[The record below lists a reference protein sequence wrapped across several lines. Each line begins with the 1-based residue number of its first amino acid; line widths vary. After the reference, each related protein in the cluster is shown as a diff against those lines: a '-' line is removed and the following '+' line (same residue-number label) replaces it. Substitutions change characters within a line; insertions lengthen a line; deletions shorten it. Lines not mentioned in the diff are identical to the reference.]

1 MLDNGV
7 IFDARIAEKYSVE
20 EAIVINKLFGW
31 LKYNAVNGKNFKE
44 GRYWTFNSLSAF
56 KKYFPFWNES
66 KIKRILID
74 LAGCTEKSDSKPKHE
89 SVIIKGNFNKSSFD
103 RTIWYSFTDDFFA
116 YLVKLGYDLNADIPQ
131 AENGYSADGQMDVP
145 PADDQYQL
153 NKPKDKQKKENL
165 IKESEIV
172 DFWNENTEDYPKVK
186 KVSDKVKK
194 AIKARLNEG
203 YSVEE
208 IKCAILLM
216 NTLGDFYKGKGDS
229 HWKADFLW
237 LMQNTKGNFEKILA
251 GGLHVTAVQKH
262 QYEIVMASQGKVDD
276 DEYHP
281 IYDDKSEIQFDKK
294 ANHYRLIGKDPRFS
308 RVYDGYND
316 DTRPDGAILLTQYGK
331 MKWSSE
337 SKEWDEIR

>member
-1 MLDNGV
+1 MDFQDEPQREFKGIFIPAEIWLD
-7 IFDARIAEKYSVE
+7 K
-20 EAIVINKLFGW
+20 
-31 LKYNAVNGKNFKE
+31 
-44 GRYWTFNSLSAF
+44 SLSA
-56 KKYFPFWNES
+56 NE
-66 KIKRILID
+66 KVLYAEID
-74 LAGCTEKSDSKPKHE
+74 
-89 SVIIKGNFNKSSFD
+89 
-103 RTIWYSFTDDFFA
+103 SFTSNDKA
-116 YLVKLGYDLNADIPQ
+116 CYISNEYIANLLGISETNASKALNSLIKKGYVVVEKFDGRRRYIRAKQKSNDKADLSISTMQDCQKRQDTNTITKDI
-131 AENGYSADGQMDVP
+131 
-145 PADDQYQL
+145 
-153 NKPKDKQKKENL
+153 KKENL

-276 DEYHP
+276 DVYHP

>member
-1 MLDNGV
+1 MGTIKKCKGTESISRDL
-7 IFDARIAEKYSVE
+7 IFDNELSDRARFVYCYMMAKPDNWNFLMANMAKELGYSIETLRKYINELVE
-20 EAIVINKLFGW
+20 RGW
-31 LKYNAVNGKNFKE
+31 LERGEQSRNDDNQWGAVSYTIYEVRRQEKAVAENFRDGKNP
-44 GRYWTFNSLSAF
+44 T
-56 KKYFPFWNES
+56 
-66 KIKRILID
+66 
-74 LAGCTEKSDSKPKHE
+74 H
-89 SVIIKGNFNKSSFD
+89 
-103 RTIWYSFTDDFFA
+103 
-116 YLVKLGYDLNADIPQ
+116 
-131 AENGYSADGQMDVP
+131 
-145 PADDQYQL
+145 
-153 NKPKDKQKKENL
+153 KDKDYEERKRKEKENL

-216 NTLGDFYKGKGDS
+216 NTLGDFYKGRGDS